1 MRQTIPESESFKA
14 MLADIGDWA
23 EKKDI
28 LAIILCLRPD
38 GMMEAV
44 ANDECGFNIGLTSW
58 MTTMDDTY
66 GEGTS
71 DKLELIPIILRE
83 RYCLY
88 VFLLRTVCK

>member
-1 MRQTIPESESFKA
+1 MKA
-14 MLADIGDWA
+14 LKRCLQILVIGLRKA
-23 EKKDI
+23 I

-71 DKLELIPIILRE
+71 DKLELIPYYIERTILFI
-83 RYCLY
+83 CLLAANCMQ
-88 VFLLRTVCK
+88 VKPVKI